1 MKKIIFLIVVSAVL
15 LNGCAARTKLVKQNL
30 PVSST
35 SKEIKGI
42 EFSVLNF
49 GTTAG
54 WSELG
59 IAITNN
65 LDKPLP
71 IKVSKIYI
79 LSERGYYIEP
89 YDKHQIKE
97 KIESRTGKLVNPL
110 TLSALTA
117 GITAVILPRGSGREI
132 AKDTA
137 IVLGAGAVANEV
149 AKRQQAQED
158 KLYVED
164 FSLKDKNIP
173 QKLRLGGTVYYPPVK
188 KLLGVKAYIHI
199 EGKEEIFE
207 INLK

>member
-1 MKKIIFLIVVSAVL
+1 MKKIILFIVCTFLIF
-15 LNGCAARTKLVKQNL
+15 NGCAARTKLVKQNL
-30 PVSST
+30 PVNST

-42 EFSVLNF
+42 EFSLLNF
-49 GTTAG
+49 GTTSG
-54 WSELG
+54 WSELE

-65 LDKPLP
+65 LNKPLP

-89 YDKHQIKE
+89 YDKQQVKE

-117 GITAVILPRGSGREI
+117 GITAVILPGGKGREI

-164 FSLKDKNIP
+164 FALRDKNIP
-173 QKLRLGGTVYYPPVK
+173 QKLKLGGTVYYPPVK
-188 KLLGVKAYIHI
+188 KLLAVKAYIHI

-207 INLK
+207 INFR